1 MTLFKKTTTSLALI
15 LSLST
20 MGLFANEA
28 KTVDTNSSKAPSL
41 LSFTSEKDA
50 KGEVKK
56 VYDEIKKQW
65 GFVPVVIQQ
74 YSLNPELLKAQWA
87 IYSTLGANKN
97 FDPKMQ
103 TMMRMLVS
111 EKNDCEYCV
120 GLNKGMLLNMFK
132 LPMSEITALQKDPNS
147 AKIDAKQKAMLLFML
162 KSANTPH
169 TTSAKDIESL
179 KKLGWSDKDIFEGV
193 KSAANMVAGAILIDA
208 LKIQKDY

>member
-15 LSLST
+15 LSLSS
-20 MGLFANEA
+20 MGLSANEV

-41 LSFTSEKDA
+41 LSFT
-50 KGEVKK
+50 
-56 VYDEIKKQW
+56 
-65 GFVPVVIQQ
+65 
-74 YSLNPELLKAQWA
+74 
-87 IYSTLGANKN
+87 
-97 FDPKMQ
+97 
-103 TMMRMLVS
+103 S

-132 LPMSEITALQKDPNS
+132 LPMSEIIALQKDPSS
-147 AKIDAKQKAMLLFML
+147 AKIEAKQKAMLLFML

-169 TTSAKDIESL
+169 ATSAKDIENL

>member
-15 LSLST
+15 LSLSS
-20 MGLFANEA
+20 MGLSANEA
-28 KTVDTNSSKAPSL
+28 KTVDVNSSTAPSL

-87 IYSTLGANKN
+87 IYSSLGANKN

-132 LPMSEITALQKDPNS
+132 LPMSEIIALQKDPSS
-147 AKIDAKQKAMLLFML
+147 AKIEAKQKAMLLFML

-169 TTSAKDIESL
+169 ATSAKDIESL